1 MITFGAIELNIKAG
15 SMAWEFGRV
24 QSVRHYP
31 NTDTNDVVNKGKTAT
46 KLTLT
51 LIAESLEQ
59 RFVYEAMVH
68 SSNTADLTMGDY
80 YYNDVSVGG
89 MGNTRDLKNDGT
101 LFEIDCQFI
110 CTEPVPYSVATDE
123 AVY

>member
-1 MITFGAIELNIKAG
+1 MITFDAIELNIKAD
-15 SMAWEFGRV
+15 SIAWEYGRV

-46 KLTLT
+46 KITLT

-59 RFVYEAMVH
+59 RFIYEAMIH
-68 SSNTADLTMGDY
+68 SDNTGTLTMGDY
-80 YYNDVSVGG
+80 YYKNVSVGG
-89 MGNTRDLKNDGT
+89 MGNTRPMKNDDEYY
-101 LFEIDCQFI
+101 EIDCQFI
-110 CTEPVPYSVATDE
+110 CPEPVPYSVATDE